1 MNLVDSSGWLEFIT
15 NGKNGYIFAPVIQNY
30 DELIV
35 SVINKYEVYKKL
47 CLEFGPKQASNT
59 MGVLYYGRLV
69 NITEEIALTASELSI
84 DFHIPMAD
92 SLLLATARIEDAVFW
107 TLDSHFKDI
116 PGVKYF
122 EKE

>member
-1 MNLVDSSGWLEFIT
+1 MNLVDSSGWLEYIT
-15 NGKNGYIFAPVIQNY
+15 NGNQARIFTPIIQNY

-47 CLEFGPKQASNT
+47 CLEFNPKKASNT

-69 NITEEIALTASELSI
+69 EVTEEIALTAAELSI
-84 DFHIPMAD
+84 EYHIPMAD
-92 SLLLATARIEDAVFW
+92 SLLLATAKTMDATFW
-107 TLDSHFKDI
+107 TLDAHFKNI

>member
-1 MNLVDSSGWLEFIT
+1 MNLVDSSGWLEYLA
-15 NGKNGYIFAPVIQNY
+15 NGHQSHIFSPIIQKA

-47 CLEFGPKQASNT
+47 SLEFSPKQASNT
-59 MGVLYYGRLV
+59 MGALYYGYQV
-69 NITEEIALTASELSI
+69 EITEEIALTAAELSI
-84 DFHIPMAD
+84 EYHIPMAD
-92 SLLLATARIEDAVFW
+92 SLLLSTAKVMNATFW

>member
-1 MNLVDSSGWLEFIT
+1 MNLVDSSGWLEFFS
-15 NGKNGYIFAPVIQNY
+15 NGKQAHLFAPIIQNS
-30 DELIV
+30 DELII

-47 CLEFGPKQASNT
+47 CLEFDSKQAANS
-59 MGVLYYGRLV
+59 MGAMYLGRLV
-69 NITEEIALTASELSI
+69 EVTEEIALTASELSI
-84 DFHIPMAD
+84 EYHLPMAD
-92 SLLLATARIEDAVFW
+92 SLLLATAKTEEAVFW

>member
-1 MNLVDSSGWLEFIT
+1 MNLVDSSGWLEYIS
-15 NGKNGYIFAPVIQNY
+15 NGNQAHIFTPIIQNTE
-30 DELIV
+30 ELVV

-47 CLEFGPKQASNT
+47 CLDFDPKQAANT
-59 MGVLYYGRLV
+59 MGVLYYGQLV
-69 NITEEIALTASELSI
+69 DVTEEIALTASELSI
-84 DFHIPMAD
+84 EFHIPMAD
-92 SLLLATARIEDAVFW
+92 SLLLATARTMEATFW